1 MPERPLLILPAPTEP
16 AKRSKKNGRCG
27 QLHLPS
33 RGRQVERLAPQF
45 TVLQNTFDTRR
56 ASLRTEASGAVPEE
70 VIVLEIVDAV
80 DNFIVAV
87 RNIEGLEW
95 LGEIE
100 EEDIPPDDDFFVP
113 DKEGMARADK
123 MFRGRLFMVL
133 SNHQALQQMLL
144 LWNSW
149 RTDQKLPWGLGKWAD
164 LFSKLRDVRP
174 WGARDRLFE
183 TGVIDDWTERVEHNA
198 EVIPCEIELWFRS
211 DHRRRQA
218 ARDRVATIVQSLQG
232 TITTEAL
239 IEEIGYHAVLVQLP
253 IGAVKPLLVATA
265 EDSSLI
271 QCEQI
276 QFFRAS
282 GQMAGIIVEDQRT
295 PDMVAIETPST
306 PLGEPV
312 VALFD
317 GLPLQ
322 NHSRLS
328 GRLLVDDPDNFETDY
343 QAAERLH
350 GTAMASLIL
359 HGDIEAAEPT
369 LNRKIYVRPILR
381 PTPRDWRPTRDET
394 APENSLV
401 VDLLHR
407 AVRRLFER
415 DGDELPVAPQIC
427 VINLSIGIR
436 DRLFENTMS
445 PLARLL
451 DWLAWKYQVLFVVSA
466 GNHTHSIEC
475 NVQRDQ
481 LGALLP
487 QELQSYVLKSVAADA
502 RHRRL
507 LSPAES
513 VNALTV
519 GAVHYDASSGPAI
532 PRAIHPYYD
541 NHLPSIINAQGMGYR
556 RAIKPEILVP
566 GGKAVLL
573 ESQQQNGNATF
584 DIYAQSGQPG
594 QCIAAPGP
602 TTGDL
607 SYVCHTRGT
616 SNAAALASRTASRL
630 YDVLEELRQGTD
642 GEIIM
647 AVPYAVWLKALLV
660 HGANWGVAGDIL
672 RQALL
677 TPQNSRQFK
686 EYVTR
691 LIGYGIVDPA
701 RLSEC
706 TKQRVTA
713 LSGGLLQ
720 NDQAHIHRFP
730 LPPSLSA
737 QRWWRR
743 LVITLAWITPINPIH
758 QSWRRAHIWF
768 DPPLKPH
775 NILQVERRK
784 ESPSARA
791 VQRGTV
797 QHEILEG
804 ERAAAFVDGDNLEI
818 HVSCRSDAGA
828 LEEAV
833 PYAMAITLEVA
844 EELGIDIYNEVRVRV
859 QPTRVEITPAD

>member
-1 MPERPLLILPAPTEP
+1 MAERPLLILPAPTEP
-16 AKRSKKNGRCG
+16 AKRSKKTGRGG
-27 QLHLPS
+27 QPHIPS
-33 RGRQVERLAPQF
+33 RERQVERLSPQF
-45 TVLQNTFDTRR
+45 TVLQNAFDTRR
-56 ASLRTEASGAVPEE
+56 AWLRTEASGAVPEE
-70 VIVLEIVDAV
+70 VIVLETVGAV
-80 DNFIVAV
+80 DDFIVAV

-113 DKEGMARADK
+113 DREGAARGDK
-123 MFRGRLFMVL
+123 MLRGRLFLVL
-133 SNHQALQQMLL
+133 SNHQALQQMLS

-149 RTDQKLPWGLGKWAD
+149 QAGQGLPWGLGKWAD

-174 WGARDRLFE
+174 WGARDRLQE
-183 TGVIDDWTERVEHNA
+183 TGVLDDWKERVEHNA
-198 EVIPCEIELWFRS
+198 EVIPCEIELWFRA
-211 DHRRRQA
+211 DHRRRRA
-218 ARDRVATIVQSLQG
+218 ARDRVAAIVQSLQG
-232 TITTEAL
+232 TIANEAL
-239 IEEIGYHAVLVQLP
+239 IEEIGYHAVLAQLP
-253 IGAVKPLLVATA
+253 ISAIRPLLVATA
-265 EDSSLI
+265 HDSYLV

-282 GQMAGIIVEDQRT
+282 GQMAGIIVEDQRI
-295 PDMVAIETPST
+295 PDTVAIETPST

-312 VALFD
+312 VALLD

-322 NHSRLS
+322 NHRRLS
-328 GRLLVDDPDNFETDY
+328 GRLLVDDPDDFEADY
-343 QAAERLH
+343 QAAERRH

-359 HGDIEAAEPT
+359 QGDIEAAEPA
-369 LNRKIYVRPILR
+369 LNRKLYVRPILR
-381 PTPRDWRPTRDET
+381 PDPRDWRQPRYET
-394 APENSLV
+394 APENSLLI
-401 VDLLHR
+401 DLLHR
-407 AVRRLFER
+407 AVRRLFEE
-415 DGDELPVAPQIC
+415 DGGAPPVAPQIC

-436 DRLFENTMS
+436 DRLFENAMS

-451 DWLAWKYQVLFVVSA
+451 DWLAWKYEVLFVVSA
-466 GNHTHSIEC
+466 GNHAHSVEC
-475 NVQRDQ
+475 EMQPDQ
-481 LGALLP
+481 LGDLSP
-487 QELQSYVLKSVAADA
+487 QELQAHVLKSVAADA

-532 PRAIHPYYD
+532 PRAILPYCD
-541 NHLPSIINAQGMGYR
+541 NNLPSIINAQGMGYR

-566 GGKAVLL
+566 GGKVVLL
-573 ESQQQNGNATF
+573 ESQQQNGNARF
-584 DIYAQSGQPG
+584 DVYTQSGQPG
-594 QCIAAPGP
+594 QRVAAPGP
-602 TTGDL
+602 TIGDR
-607 SYVCHTRGT
+607 SYTWYTRGT

-630 YDVLEELRQGTD
+630 YDVLEELRQGAD

-660 HGANWGVAGDIL
+660 HGANWGVAWDIL
-672 RQALL
+672 RQVLHSS
-677 TPQNSRQFK
+677 QNSRQFK

-701 RLSEC
+701 RISEC
-706 TKQRVTA
+706 TKHRVTA
-713 LSGGLLQ
+713 LSGGFLQ

-737 QRWWRR
+737 QRCWRR

-758 QSWRRAHIWF
+758 QSWRRADLWF
-768 DPPLKPH
+768 TPPSDA
-775 NILQVERRK
+775 LQVKR
-784 ESPSARA
+784 SQADWHA

-804 ERAAAFVDGDNLEI
+804 DRAAAFVDGDNLEI
-818 HVSCRSDAGA
+818 HVSCRSDAGT
-828 LEEAV
+828 LEDAV

-844 EELGIDIYNEVRVRV
+844 EEIGIDIYNEVRVRV
-859 QPTRVEITPAD
+859 QPTRVEITPAG